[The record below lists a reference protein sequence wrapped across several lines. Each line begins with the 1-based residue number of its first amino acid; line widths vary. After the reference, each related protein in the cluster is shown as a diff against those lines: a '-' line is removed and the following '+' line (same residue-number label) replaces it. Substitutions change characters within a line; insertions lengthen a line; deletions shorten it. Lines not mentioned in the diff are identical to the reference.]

1 MPLDLWCTIAQVGAP
16 DLLAYLFLR
25 AGRES
30 DPILPPRPSDPS
42 IRLSGS
48 ICNRSSR
55 RRWEGSSVILSLPEF
70 PSTRLSVTLKEF
82 TK

>member
-30 DPILPPRPSDPS
+30 DPILPPQTVRPFNPVQW
-42 IRLSGS
+42 INLQPFKPKAVGRLLSH
-48 ICNRSSR
+48 
-55 RRWEGSSVILSLPEF
+55 SVAPRISFHPL
-70 PSTRLSVTLKEF
+70 
-82 TK
+82 